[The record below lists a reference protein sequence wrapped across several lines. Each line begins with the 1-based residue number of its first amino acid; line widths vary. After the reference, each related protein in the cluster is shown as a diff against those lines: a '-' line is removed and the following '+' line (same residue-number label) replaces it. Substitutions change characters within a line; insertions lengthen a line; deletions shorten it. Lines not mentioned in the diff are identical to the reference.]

1 MKKKSADLCCSW
13 IDLYFFFTSLGTGE
27 GRGKYPAAPGS
38 PPGGE
43 GSTPHLDEGND
54 LETKNL
60 Y

>member
-1 MKKKSADLCCSW
+1 MKKKKCRSLLQF
-13 IDLYFFFTSLGTGE
+13 DLYFFFTSLGPGE